1 MNLILLFSLASG
13 ISVANR
19 IVADLSSALSNSFA
33 SSTTALLLDKLSKEE
48 ASNASSRRDMSAA
61 LESKKQT
68 LTKMLDHEG
77 GAFLRELRIPSSS
90 SDPSAVA
97 YYAIFPPYNQDLN
110 QRDTPA
116 VILLTGWGESIFKYH
131 TIIDRLRS
139 RNVTVA
145 ALEWPGQGIS
155 PSAYPCDTALHQT
168 TEACTTHSELLTEF
182 CSLISSCHHRVSLIA
197 HSMGCLN
204 AIRSSA
210 KFSKSVYV
218 CPLIYPCLPLP
229 PFPAAIVC
237 GFMRRLR
244 GSRTGTI
251 KPRRVRSHV
260 LPRAGITG
268 NVTNLVAWEWIR
280 MEAPELM

>member
-1 MNLILLFSLASG
+1 MRMGA
-13 ISVANR
+13 
-19 IVADLSSALSNSFA
+19 
-33 SSTTALLLDKLSKEE
+33 
-48 ASNASSRRDMSAA
+48 RRRARA
-61 LESKKQT
+61 R
-68 LTKMLDHEG
+68 
-77 GAFLRELRIPSSS
+77 AP
-90 SDPSAVA
+90 
-97 YYAIFPPYNQDLN
+97 
-110 QRDTPA
+110 
-116 VILLTGWGESIFKYH
+116 GWGRVRVRACRAGGGGCGWQWH
-131 TIIDRLRS
+131 LRCDGLERGDGVGACCGTS
-139 RNVTVA
+139 Q
-145 ALEWPGQGIS
+145 LEWPGQGIS